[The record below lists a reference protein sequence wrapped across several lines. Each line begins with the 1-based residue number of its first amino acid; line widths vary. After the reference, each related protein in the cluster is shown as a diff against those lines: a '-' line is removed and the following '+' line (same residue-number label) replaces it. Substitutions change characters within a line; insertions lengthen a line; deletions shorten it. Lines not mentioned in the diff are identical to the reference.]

1 MKKHE
6 IKAGCIYV
14 AKVSGKLTTVR
25 VDAIR
30 DDGVHIRIGGRST
43 LSGTRYDVTNL
54 ATGRRTTFRSA
65 AKFRQAG
72 RYPTAAEFNDAHAA
86 CMTEPL
92 TDTLHPDGF

>member
-6 IKAGCIYV
+6 IKVGCTYV
-14 AKVSGKLTTVR
+14 AKVGGNLTTVR

-30 DDGVHIRIGGRST
+30 ETSSYRAHQPHTPV
-43 LSGTRYDVTNL
+43 TRYDVTNL

-72 RYPTAAEFNDAHAA
+72 CYPTAAEFNAAHATYMA
-86 CMTEPL
+86 EPL